1 MTYQVL
7 ARKWRPKNFSEMVG
21 QSHVVQA
28 LVNGLDQDRL
38 HHAFLLT
45 GTRGVG
51 KTTLARIFAKCLN
64 CEAGISSTP
73 CGECGAC
80 SDIDAGCFVDMLE
93 IDAASRTKV
102 DDTREMLENVQY
114 APTRGRFKVYIIDEV
129 HMLST
134 ASFNALL
141 KTLEEPPPHVKFVLA
156 TTDPQKIPV
165 TVLSRCLRF
174 NLTRLSATE
183 IQEYLLQL
191 LATES
196 IEADPEAILEIARA
210 ADGSMRDGLSL
221 LDQAIGFGG
230 GKVIN
235 TDVNDM
241 LGSLAHDTVVSML
254 SLLFAGDA
262 KGFMAALDEQVGYSV
277 DFDRLLQ
284 QLSESLHRIA
294 LIQQLPD
301 YRDENRPGWDA
312 LQQLSSQAEPDVVQL
327 YYQIVIHGRRDL
339 ALAPDPQS
347 GAEMTFLRLLAFRP
361 TGTDEPSTPPTTKRL
376 KSVKSV
382 EATPSQAN
390 PSQANPKQAKS
401 YKPAEVASM
410 PADSPAPAKSQV
422 SEPPAPSAA
431 VPAMAAV
438 SIDEILDKPW
448 NELIELLELRGVN
461 LEFARNI
468 HSVSRTGDIWQFMIA
483 DELEYIAN
491 KQAVDALAAAISRLL
506 NAKTSVRVRLK
517 SEIQSVEQ
525 KIEGLQT
532 PAEVIAKQTTETLS
546 QAEKAIKDD
555 PTVLSLQAE
564 MGASLIEGSIKP
576 LQ

>member
-7 ARKWRPKNFSEMVG
+7 ARKWRPKNFTEMVG

-64 CEAGISSTP
+64 CEAGVSSSP
-73 CGECGAC
+73 CGECGSCA
-80 SDIDAGCFVDMLE
+80 DIDAGCFIDMLE

-174 NLTRLSATE
+174 NLTRLTAPE
-183 IQEYLLQL
+183 IQQYLLKL
-191 LATES
+191 LESES
-196 IEADPEAILEIARA
+196 IEAQEDAVLEIARA

-230 GKVIN
+230 GKVMTAEVSN
-235 TDVNDM
+235 M
-241 LGSLAHDTVVSML
+241 LGSLAHDSIVKML
-254 SLLFAGDA
+254 GLLFAGDA
-262 KGFMAALDEQVGYSV
+262 QGLMEALDEQANYSV
-277 DFDRLLQ
+277 DFDRLLH

-294 LIQQLPD
+294 LIQQLPE
-301 YRDENRPGWDA
+301 YNDESRPGWDA
-312 LQQLSSQAEPDVVQL
+312 LKDLSTQVDADAVQL
-327 YYQIVIHGRRDL
+327 FYQITIHGRRDL
-339 ALAPDPQS
+339 NLAPDPQS

-361 TGTDEPSTPPTTKRL
+361 AGAADLSNPPTAKADTSETAK
-376 KSVKSV
+376 
-382 EATPSQAN
+382 PY
-390 PSQANPKQAKS
+390 PKTVNNGAEKKQS
-401 YKPAEVASM
+401 ISEVNESKPGENSAQPLSAS
-410 PADSPAPAKSQV
+410 
-422 SEPPAPSAA
+422 SAA
-431 VPAMAAV
+431 ELQ
-438 SIDEILDKPW
+438 SKPW
-448 NELIELLELRGVN
+448 SELINLLELSGVN

-468 HSVSRTGDIWQFMIA
+468 KNISRSDGPWSFIIADDLEYLGSPQTIKTLASAISGLLGEEITVRVKLQSELDTGD
-483 DELEYIAN
+483 EN
-491 KQAVDALAAAISRLL
+491 S
-506 NAKTSVRVRLK
+506 
-517 SEIQSVEQ
+517 SEIE
-525 KIEGLQT
+525 LQT
-532 PAEVIAKQTTETLS
+532 PALDFARRETEKMS
-546 QAEKAIKDD
+546 QAERAISDD
-555 PTVLSLQAE
+555 PTVVSLQQE
-564 MGASLIEGSIKP
+564 MGASVIEGSIKP
-576 LQ
+576 IQ

>member
-64 CEAGISSTP
+64 CEAGVSSTP

-80 SDIDAGCFVDMLE
+80 VDIDAGCFVDMLE

-114 APTRGRFKVYIIDEV
+114 APTRGRYKVYIIDEV

-141 KTLEEPPPHVKFVLA
+141 KTLEEPPPHVKFILA

-183 IQEYLLQL
+183 IQEYLLKL
-191 LATES
+191 LQTES
-196 IEADPEAILEIARA
+196 IEADEQAVLEIARA

-230 GKVIN
+230 GKLIS

-241 LGSLAHDTVVSML
+241 LGSLAHDTVVNML
-254 SLLFAGDA
+254 ALLFAGDA
-262 KGFMAALDEQVGYSV
+262 AGLMAALDEQVGYSV

-312 LQQLSSQAEPDVVQL
+312 LQQLSGQVEADAVQL
-327 YYQIVIHGRRDL
+327 YYQIAIHGRRDL
-339 ALAPDPQS
+339 SLAPDPQS

-361 TGTDEPSTPPTTKRL
+361 SATDGSVNPATNKPS
-376 KSVKSV
+376 KSAQREK
-382 EATPSQAN
+382 PL
-390 PSQANPKQAKS
+390 
-401 YKPAEVASM
+401 KPAEAKPYKGAEAAVKSAVAETAPM
-410 PADSPAPAKSQV
+410 PTQPQV
-422 SEPPAPSAA
+422 SKPIAESVNAP
-431 VPAMAAV
+431 VLAAV
-438 SIDEILDKPW
+438 SIAEVFDKPW

-468 HSVSRTGDIWQFMIA
+468 QSVSRAEGIWQFMIA
-483 DELEYIAN
+483 DELEYITN
-491 KQAVDALAAAISRLL
+491 KQSVDVLAAAISRLL
-506 NAKTSVRVRLK
+506 GTKTSVRITLK
-517 SEIQSVEQ
+517 SETQHDTGAGAQ

-532 PAEVIAKQTTETLS
+532 PAEVIARQATEVLS

-555 PTVLSLQAE
+555 PTVLSLQAD